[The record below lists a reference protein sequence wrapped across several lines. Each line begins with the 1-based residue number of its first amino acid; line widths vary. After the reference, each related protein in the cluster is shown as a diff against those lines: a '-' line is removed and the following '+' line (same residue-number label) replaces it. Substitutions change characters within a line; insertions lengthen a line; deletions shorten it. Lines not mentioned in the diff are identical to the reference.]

1 MQSLARL
8 AQAHTDLDQS
18 DIESLQALV
27 SDWHILADLSFSDL
41 ICWVPG
47 HDDNEFFAV
56 AQIRPVTG
64 PTALEDDVVG
74 EVISYEPEH
83 LVTEA
88 YLSQVICETSDN
100 QLQAGIPV
108 DVWAIPVMR
117 GSRCIAVLERHTN
130 QMGVRAPGELEDQY
144 LEIAE
149 ILSDMV
155 WRGDFPPDRPA
166 GARLPRVGEGI
177 IRIDPDGSVRYASPN
192 AVSAYRRLGLT
203 GDLVGEPI
211 VGLTRGLLQDKPTD
225 QAPATQLRD
234 RNGAVVE
241 LEGERASL
249 TVRVVPLTTAAG
261 SAGTLLVLRDSTEL
275 RRRERQLVTK
285 DATIREIHHRVKNNL
300 QTVAALLRLQARRIQ
315 SREGTIALQH
325 AMSRVQAIAV
335 VHETLSQ
342 SFDGVVVFDEVM
354 DRLLRYVGDLAA
366 SRGNVIA
373 VRIGSFGQVPAAA
386 ATSLSLVLTELC
398 QNAIEH
404 GLGSGSGTVTV
415 TPTRSGDR
423 LVIEVCDDG
432 QGLPEGFTLEQ
443 VATSSLGLS
452 IVSTLVSDLAG
463 SFSLGPRPD
472 QAGSRAVV
480 TIPL

>member
-166 GARLPRVGEGI
+166 GRLRLP
-177 IRIDPDGSVRYASPN
+177 
-192 AVSAYRRLGLT
+192 
-203 GDLVGEPI
+203 
-211 VGLTRGLLQDKPTD
+211 
-225 QAPATQLRD
+225 
-234 RNGAVVE
+234 
-241 LEGERASL
+241 
-249 TVRVVPLTTAAG
+249 AA
-261 SAGTLLVLRDSTEL
+261 
-275 RRRERQLVTK
+275 
-285 DATIREIHHRVKNNL
+285 
-300 QTVAALLRLQARRIQ
+300 
-315 SREGTIALQH
+315 
-325 AMSRVQAIAV
+325 
-335 VHETLSQ
+335 
-342 SFDGVVVFDEVM
+342 
-354 DRLLRYVGDLAA
+354 
-366 SRGNVIA
+366 
-373 VRIGSFGQVPAAA
+373 
-386 ATSLSLVLTELC
+386 
-398 QNAIEH
+398 
-404 GLGSGSGTVTV
+404 
-415 TPTRSGDR
+415 
-423 LVIEVCDDG
+423 
-432 QGLPEGFTLEQ
+432 
-443 VATSSLGLS
+443 
-452 IVSTLVSDLAG
+452 
-463 SFSLGPRPD
+463 RPD
-472 QAGSRAVV
+472 RRPGR
-480 TIPL
+480 

>member
-1 MQSLARL
+1 MR
-8 AQAHTDLDQS
+8 D
-18 DIESLQALV
+18 V
-27 SDWHILADLSFSDL
+27 S
-41 ICWVPG
+41 
-47 HDDNEFFAV
+47 
-56 AQIRPVTG
+56 
-64 PTALEDDVVG
+64 
-74 EVISYEPEH
+74 
-83 LVTEA
+83 
-88 YLSQVICETSDN
+88 
-100 QLQAGIPV
+100 
-108 DVWAIPVMR
+108 
-117 GSRCIAVLERHTN
+117 
-130 QMGVRAPGELEDQY
+130 
-144 LEIAE
+144 EI
-149 ILSDMV
+149 
-155 WRGDFPPDRPA
+155 
-166 GARLPRVGEGI
+166 
-177 IRIDPDGSVRYASPN
+177 
-192 AVSAYRRLGLT
+192 
-203 GDLVGEPI
+203 
-211 VGLTRGLLQDKPTD
+211 
-225 QAPATQLRD
+225 
-234 RNGAVVE
+234 
-241 LEGERASL
+241 
-249 TVRVVPLTTAAG
+249 
-261 SAGTLLVLRDSTEL
+261 
-275 RRRERQLVTK
+275 RRREQALLNK
-285 DATIREIHHRVKNNL
+285 DATIREIHHRVRNNL

-315 SREGTIALQH
+315 SREGTMALQH